1 MNDEIIWIVIVPKS
15 CFQTKDHF
23 SLLFRSFLIPRPLK
37 MHSESKSM
45 VSNFVGEFTGQN
57 ACLNYARYRRRSDGP
72 GWQQCVFVCWCCLRY
87 YGYFQLVKIWW
98 FLFVSPMICSDHHF
112 PCEYNLYTNKIKQ
125 VYIHIYIYTCDHS
138 WNVYSWM
145 PRIKNDRV
153 HHLYP

>member
-1 MNDEIIWIVIVPKS
+1 MMNDEIIWIVILPKS
-15 CFQTKDHF
+15 CFQPLNHV
-23 SLLFRSFLIPRPLK
+23 SLLFCSFLIPRPLK
-37 MHSESKSM
+37 MHSQSKSM

-72 GWQQCVFVCWCCLRY
+72 GWQQCVFVCLCCLRY
-87 YGYFQLVKIWW
+87 YGWFQMMISLR
-98 FLFVSPMICSDHHF
+98 FAYDLFRPPFSLWVQFIH
-112 PCEYNLYTNKIKQ
+112 KQ